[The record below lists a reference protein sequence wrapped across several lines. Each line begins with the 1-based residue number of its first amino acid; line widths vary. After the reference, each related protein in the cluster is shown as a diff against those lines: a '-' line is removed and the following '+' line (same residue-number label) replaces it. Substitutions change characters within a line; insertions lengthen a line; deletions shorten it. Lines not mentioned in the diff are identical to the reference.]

1 MTLMT
6 EHLAGQTVA
15 SDEERSA
22 PDTGSAKVGRGGSA
36 REKQKTRT
44 DKCGRWVGLGEAAD
58 RVVGKLE

>member
-1 MTLMT
+1 MTLT
-6 EHLAGQTVA
+6 AGHLAGQTVA
-15 SDEERSA
+15 SGEERGG
-22 PDTGSAKVGRGGSA
+22 PGGRAKVGRGGSA